1 MVLVGKSKFDK
12 NGRVSLIKE
21 IAELLDLMEGDYIN
35 YYVEGREVVIRKV
48 TKIYP
53 GGFDLEGELIADRL
67 EAYEHT
73 HGDYEPDEI
82 FDEELAR
89 KMAEEQFAKDMAARE
104 ALKREMNQ
112 G

>member
-21 IAELLDLMEGDYIN
+21 IADLFDLMEGDYIS
-35 YYVEGREVVIRKV
+35 YYVENGDVVVRKV

-53 GGFDLEGELIADRL
+53 GGFDLEGDLIRDRL
-67 EAYEHT
+67 ETYEHT
-73 HGDYEPDEI
+73 HEDYEPDEL
-82 FDEELAR
+82 FDEDLAR

-104 ALKREMNQ
+104 ALKKNLENR
-112 G
+112 